1 MILPYYLRLLCLC
14 LATFFV
20 VHALGWLAV
29 RSMAAA
35 VVRIAGT
42 MRPRMASRFLFAL
55 RMAPAA
61 VSVFLIVGFC
71 VPSYVWLEPDLAT
84 ERVGWF
90 CLLAAASGAAVWAVA
105 LLRSTAAVVLTGRYM
120 RRCQARAQSGRCA
133 LDCFGSDISSRVGR
147 LAVSQSSSSPRNASS
162 SSR

>member
-29 RSMAAA
+29 RSVDAAA
-35 VVRIAGT
+35 VRIAGT

-71 VPSYVWLEPDLAT
+71 VPSYVWLEPDLAS

-105 LLRSTAAVVLTGRYM
+105 LLRSMAAVVLTRRYVA
-120 RRCQARAQSGRCA
+120 RCQVQGAGQ
-133 LDCFGSDISSRVGR
+133 
-147 LAVSQSSSSPRNASS
+147 
-162 SSR
+162 

>member
-20 VHALGWLAV
+20 VHALCSLAI

-35 VVRIAGT
+35 AGRIAGT
-42 MRPRMASRFLFAL
+42 MRPRMASRFLFSL
-55 RMAPAA
+55 RMAPLA

-71 VPSYVWLEPDLAT
+71 VPSYVWLEPDLAS

-90 CLLAAASGAAVWAVA
+90 CLLAAASGAAGWGGAV
-105 LLRSTAAVVLTGRYM
+105 
-120 RRCQARAQSGRCA
+120 
-133 LDCFGSDISSRVGR
+133 
-147 LAVSQSSSSPRNASS
+147 PRGT
-162 SSR
+162 